1 MQDNQKEGYNQ
12 EEENTSEVARLF
24 AAVLA
29 ESTKGMNASQAV
41 AYLAEVLEGG
51 VETARLFDR
60 LTTIDEQFLV
70 TSSSH
75 PDTAV
80 REASLAPRD
89 HWQENQ
95 DGGLTYFA
103 SNALEVYLGESGQ
116 PLAIGEALNKLG
128 VLSDNTVLT
137 ARIALGLWNSR
148 RDNIALSKNG
158 SVPVLLDELLAWQGH
173 EKLKRF
179 AHPGTDSPKRY
190 SDGYRT
196 AQKRRI
202 VQDMAAL
209 AACHIR
215 GVAELAVGGKITQIE
230 VDGPYL
236 RYDLVSRRTQSGERI
251 LIGFLVAPGGWI
263 TTYEQGQNELFA
275 QIDRDIFRLN
285 PQNDKYALRI
295 ALYLTERWREQAKSG
310 TFSTPITMSALLTA
324 SMIEVDKSHLTSEF
338 APKIELAL
346 KRLED
351 IHIVGKHLCLRPVD
365 KTKTRWGKEWLA
377 SRWEILPPAELI
389 RAYQPKP
396 GGKKRR
402 NKQE

>member
-1 MQDNQKEGYNQ
+1 MMQDSQ
-12 EEENTSEVARLF
+12 EEIVEENTSEIARLF
-24 AAVLA
+24 ASVLTETTRDMDEA
-29 ESTKGMNASQAV
+29 QAA

-51 VETARLFDR
+51 VEADHLFDR
-60 LTTIDEQFLV
+60 LITDNDQQFLV
-70 TSSSH
+70 TSSHH

-89 HWQENQ
+89 QWQANQ
-95 DGGLTYFA
+95 DGGLTYLA
-103 SNALEVYLGESGQ
+103 SNALEVYLGDSGQ
-116 PLAIGEALNKLG
+116 PLEFGEALNKLR
-128 VLSDNTVLT
+128 LLNDSTVLT

-148 RDNIALSKNG
+148 RDDKALSKNG

-173 EKLKRF
+173 EKLKRI

-196 AQKRRI
+196 MQKQRVI
-202 VQDMAAL
+202 QDMTVL

-215 GVAELAVGGKITQIE
+215 GSAEFVVGGKSTQIE

-236 RYDLVSRRTQSGERI
+236 RYDLVSRRTRSGERI

-275 QIDRDIFRLN
+275 QIDRAIFRLN
-285 PQNDKYALRI
+285 PQNDKYALRM

-310 TFSTPITMSALLTA
+310 AFSTPITMSALLAA
-324 SMIEVDKSHLTSEF
+324 SMIEVDKAHLTSEF
-338 APKIELAL
+338 APKIETAL
-346 KRLED
+346 QRLE
-351 IHIVGKHLCLRPVD
+351 IMHIVDKQLCLKPVD
-365 KTKTRWGKEWLA
+365 KTKAHWGKEWLA

-389 RAYQPKP
+389 RAYQPKL
-396 GGKKRR
+396 GRKKRVSKR
-402 NKQE
+402 E